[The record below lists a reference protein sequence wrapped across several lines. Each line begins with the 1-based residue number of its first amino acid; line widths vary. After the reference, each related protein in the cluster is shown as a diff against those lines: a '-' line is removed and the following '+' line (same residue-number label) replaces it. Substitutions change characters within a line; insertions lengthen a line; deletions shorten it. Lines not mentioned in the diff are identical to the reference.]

1 MQIPT
6 TQDALPM
13 NSRDDDVALSSWR
26 EEQQSAWLY
35 RVLADVEP
43 SSTLSALF
51 TTLAGE
57 ADSQASLWAAR
68 VGARGGALPTF
79 TPSVRARVV
88 AALARRIGVRPMR
101 QVLAGMK
108 VRGMSAYSGA
118 HPGGHLMPST
128 VADVGQS
135 HRSVGGGNRRA
146 AVFGANDGLISNAS
160 LIMGI
165 AGATSDPRMIL
176 LSGVAGVLAGALSMA
191 SGEFVSVRSQRELY
205 EHQILLEEHEL
216 DEYPEEEAEELAL
229 IYSARGMQLDEARDV
244 ARKMLGDP
252 KHALDVLARE
262 ELGLNPDDLGSAW
275 GAAGFSFACF
285 GAGAVVPLL
294 PFLIGVGGL
303 PATCVLTALALFA
316 LGALTS
322 LFTGR
327 RAIGGGL
334 RMLSIGTAA
343 AGATYALGYLFGV
356 SVG

>member
-1 MQIPT
+1 MARVGEDI
-6 TQDALPM
+6 A
-13 NSRDDDVALSSWR
+13 RSSWR

-35 RVLADVEP
+35 RVLADVE
-43 SSTLSALF
+43 SSATLTALF
-51 TTLAGE
+51 TALAGE
-57 ADSQASLWAAR
+57 ADSQSELWASRIHAE
-68 VGARGGALPTF
+68 GGAPPRF
-79 TPSVRARVV
+79 TPSVRARFV
-88 AALARRIGVRPMR
+88 ASLTRRLGVKPMR

-135 HRSVGGGNRRA
+135 HRGVAGGNLRA

-165 AGATSDPRMIL
+165 AGATSDARMIL

-191 SGEFVSVRSQRELY
+191 AGEFVSVRSQRELY

-229 IYSARGMQLDEARDV
+229 IYAARGMNLDEARGV
-244 ARKMLGDP
+244 AHKMLGDP

-275 GAAGFSFACF
+275 SAAGFSFACF
-285 GAGAVVPLL
+285 GGGALVPLL
-294 PFLIGVGGL
+294 PFLIGFGGL
-303 PATCVLTALALFA
+303 AAAAMLMAVALFA

-322 LFTGR
+322 LFTGHR
-327 RAIGGGL
+327 ALRGGVRMLAIGA
-334 RMLSIGTAA
+334 AA

-356 SVG
+356 SIS